1 MSKKHVVKLK
11 KRERDEL
18 LRMTRQG
25 TEKARKLRRCQILLL
40 SHNGKNDSEIRET
53 LNVSL
58 GTIANIRKR
67 YLKEGLQAALCEKR
81 RSGAPRKF
89 KGREA
94 AKITALACS
103 TPPEGHG
110 RWTLELLADRAVKL
124 ELVNEISHMSV
135 HRILKKT
142 NSNRISKSNGVLEK

>member
-1 MSKKHVVKLK
+1 MNKKHVIRLK
-11 KRERDEL
+11 SRERDEL
-18 LRMTRQG
+18 LRMTRKG

-40 SHNGKNDSEIRET
+40 SHNGKNDSEIQAT

-58 GTIANIRKR
+58 GTVANIRKR
-67 YLKEGLQAALCEKR
+67 YFKEGLQAALGEKR

-103 TPPEGHG
+103 TPPEGRG

-124 ELVNEISHMSV
+124 ELVNEISHMSI

>member
-1 MSKKHVVKLK
+1 MNKKHAVKLK
-11 KRERDEL
+11 NQERAEL
-18 LRMTRQG
+18 LRMTRKG

-40 SHNGKNDSEIRET
+40 SHNGKNDSEIQET

-67 YLKEGLQAALCEKR
+67 YSKEGLQAALGEKQR
-81 RSGAPRKF
+81 PGAPRKF

-124 ELVNEISHMSV
+124 ELVNEISHMSI

-142 NSNRISKSNGVLEK
+142 NSNRI

>member
-1 MSKKHVVKLK
+1 MSKKYTVKLK
-11 KRERDEL
+11 NQERDEL
-18 LRMTRQG
+18 LRMTRKG

-40 SHNGKNDSEIRET
+40 SHSGKTDGEIQKV

-58 GTIANIRKR
+58 GTIANIRRR
-67 YLKEGLQAALCEKR
+67 YAEEGLQTALSEKR
-81 RSGAPRKF
+81 RLGAPRKF
-89 KGREA
+89 KGRET

-103 TPPEGHG
+103 TPPEGRG
-110 RWTLELLADRAVKL
+110 RWTLALLADRAVKL

-142 NSNRISKSNGVLEK
+142 NSNRI

>member
-1 MSKKHVVKLK
+1 MNKKYIVQLK
-11 KRERDEL
+11 SQEKDEL
-18 LRMTRQG
+18 LRMTRKG

-40 SHNGKNDSEIRET
+40 SHNGKTDGEIQEM
-53 LNVSL
+53 LNVSP
-58 GTIANIRKR
+58 GTIANIRRR
-67 YLKEGLQAALCEKR
+67 YAEEGLQIALSEKR

-142 NSNRISKSNGVLEK
+142 NSNRI